1 MIIAAP
7 NVSDF
12 IAQLVR
18 ALHQYREVMGSNPVE
33 SPEFFRLLYTIA
45 LIVFITAMIITYLT
59 EITDNNQQISHKST
73 SEVILITEGLLG
85 LLT

>member
-1 MIIAAP
+1 
-7 NVSDF
+7 
-12 IAQLVR
+12 
-18 ALHQYREVMGSNPVE
+18 
-33 SPEFFRLLYTIA
+33 
-45 LIVFITAMIITYLT
+45 MIITYLT